1 MECVVAG
8 AEAAAGLVGEA
19 ELQAAP
25 DSALA
30 GGRATGHGGV
40 VRQLADHPH
49 LRREAMG

>member
-1 MECVVAG
+1 MECGDAS
-8 AEAAAGLVGEA
+8 AEAAASLLREA